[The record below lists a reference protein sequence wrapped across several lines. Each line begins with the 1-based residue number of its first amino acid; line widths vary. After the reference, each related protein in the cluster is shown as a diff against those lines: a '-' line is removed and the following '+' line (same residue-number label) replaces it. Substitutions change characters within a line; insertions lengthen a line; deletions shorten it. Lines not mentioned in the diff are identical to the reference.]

1 MCVMVL
7 GCATMRFKALHAVSM
22 RRGQSMMLSAYLRKR
37 RLVLVALPAVMVMAA
52 SFGAF
57 DISANDAAPTIKVE
71 INGRM
76 LYFPVHW
83 ADWLQMGSAQ
93 PSYIPQNPRTDVTYR
108 TTSLVQSNR
117 ATRAWNEGR
126 LFWNTDLWPDFRVSL
141 LEINTNH
148 ADPLKQSLTG
158 AFPDGWWPL
167 PSHVDPTR
175 EGVGRISCDREPST
189 MRFERGTYAYLGCGV
204 SRRVADG
211 LGIRYRW
218 NRLEV
223 GEQNEREQDRRV
235 QRLVEWLLTPPDR
248 RMARPID

>member
-1 MCVMVL
+1 MVL
-7 GCATMRFKALHAVSM
+7 GCATMRFNASHAASM
-22 RRGQSMMLSAYLRKR
+22 RRDQSMMLSAYLRKS
-37 RLVLVALPAVMVMAA
+37 RLVCVALPAALAMAA
-52 SFGAF
+52 SFSAF
-57 DISANDAAPTIKVE
+57 DASANESALTIKVE

-76 LYFPVHW
+76 LYFPAHW
-83 ADWLQMGSAQ
+83 AGWIEMGGAQ
-93 PSYIPQNPRTDVTYR
+93 PTYDNRNPRSDVIYR
-108 TTSLVQSNR
+108 TTSMVQSNR

-126 LFWNTDLWPDFRVSL
+126 VFWNTDLWPDFRFSL
-141 LEINTNH
+141 LEININH
-148 ADPLKQSLTG
+148 AEPLNQSLTE